1 MSYADDNQDIF
12 IRTLKHTMQ
21 TKEPFTLDGVVTA
34 IAIFSIDEEDKNRY
48 SLINANDI
56 SKCDAAIAAAL
67 FFLVQNDP
75 IIVAETTPR
84 LISALSYLYQDSLSK
99 EYIEAILEN
108 RFKYLRSN
116 LENSS
121 DENLEAKAISLLFNI
136 ISQDIVNG
144 HYIPITSNPPV
155 ALLGFDDA
163 VELKI
168 EIKDYLSSVLDY
180 AFRFTEESEK
190 SYQSSK
196 NSSISHNQ
204 KAADPYNVDDVEVNI
219 VNVPGAKQRQQL
231 DRQMKAVISLAVV
244 AFIIAAIAAGFA
256 IYKNAECRQLR
267 SERNAVQRSLNAVN
281 TQYDDLKEKY
291 DSEIKDREFMF
302 SSNNQNVLEL
312 AFYKRYIVCT
322 NDEKY
327 YHQYSCKN
335 FTETKSFRVFTK
347 DDAKRLGYK
356 PCPKCFKN

>member
-1 MSYADDNQDIF
+1 MSYSDDNQDIF

-34 IAIFSIDEEDKNRY
+34 IAIFSIDEEDESRY

-56 SKCDAAIAAAL
+56 SKCDAAIAATL

-75 IIVAETTPR
+75 IMVEETTLR
-84 LISALSYLYQDSLSK
+84 LISALSYLYQDSFSK

-121 DENLEAKAISLLFNI
+121 DENLESKAISLLFNI

-155 ALLGFDDA
+155 ALLDFDDA

-168 EIKDYLSSVLDY
+168 EIKDYLNSVLDY

-190 SYQSSK
+190 LYQSSK
-196 NSSISHNQ
+196 SSSISNNQ

-219 VNVPGAKQRQQL
+219 VNVPGAKRRQQL

-267 SERNAVQRSLNAVN
+267 SEKNAVQRSLNTVN

-302 SSNNQNVLEL
+302 SSNSRNVLEL
-312 AFYKRYIVCT
+312 AFYERYIVCT

-327 YHQYSCKN
+327 YHLYSCKD

-356 PCPKCFKN
+356 PCPKCIK

>member
-1 MSYADDNQDIF
+1 MDFEVILLNI
-12 IRTLKHTMQ
+12 ILTLAIYLLPYVIARLIHRRSFSLKAAKIMTIVWAIISAAIVMAIKFATGATPTGTRAINMAAICLWNGIGYSVLLKKSKREKANHNSAPTAEPQ
-21 TKEPFTLDGVVTA
+21 T
-34 IAIFSIDEEDKNRY
+34 
-48 SLINANDI
+48 LINGKPWRDNET
-56 SKCDAAIAAAL
+56 K
-67 FFLVQNDP
+67 
-75 IIVAETTPR
+75 AETHDRAP
-84 LISALSYLYQDSLSK
+84 
-99 EYIEAILEN
+99 E
-108 RFKYLRSN
+108 
-116 LENSS
+116 
-121 DENLEAKAISLLFNI
+121 
-136 ISQDIVNG
+136 
-144 HYIPITSNPPV
+144 
-155 ALLGFDDA
+155 
-163 VELKI
+163 
-168 EIKDYLSSVLDY
+168 SSV
-180 AFRFTEESEK
+180 AT
-190 SYQSSK
+190 
-196 NSSISHNQ
+196 
-204 KAADPYNVDDVEVNI
+204 DPYNVDDVEVNI

-281 TQYDDLKEKY
+281 TQYDDLKENY

-312 AFYKRYIVCT
+312 AFYERYIVCT

>member
-1 MSYADDNQDIF
+1 MEIETLLSNLCGTILLYFVPYVVVRLIHRRSFSLKAAKIMTIVWAIVSAAIVVAIKFATGATSPTGTRGLNVAAIF
-12 IRTLKHTMQ
+12 IWHGFGYYVLLTESKREKANHNSAPTAEPQ
-21 TKEPFTLDGVVTA
+21 T
-34 IAIFSIDEEDKNRY
+34 
-48 SLINANDI
+48 LINGKPWRDHET
-56 SKCDAAIAAAL
+56 K
-67 FFLVQNDP
+67 
-75 IIVAETTPR
+75 AETHDRAP
-84 LISALSYLYQDSLSK
+84 K
-99 EYIEAILEN
+99 
-108 RFKYLRSN
+108 
-116 LENSS
+116 
-121 DENLEAKAISLLFNI
+121 
-136 ISQDIVNG
+136 
-144 HYIPITSNPPV
+144 
-155 ALLGFDDA
+155 
-163 VELKI
+163 
-168 EIKDYLSSVLDY
+168 SSV
-180 AFRFTEESEK
+180 
-190 SYQSSK
+190 
-196 NSSISHNQ
+196 
-204 KAADPYNVDDVEVNI
+204 AADPYNVDDVEVNI

>member
-1 MSYADDNQDIF
+1 MTIVWAIISAAIVVAIKYMTSSLGATVSNGLNVAAIF
-12 IRTLKHTMQ
+12 IWHGFGYSVLLTESKREKANHNSAPTAEPQ
-21 TKEPFTLDGVVTA
+21 T
-34 IAIFSIDEEDKNRY
+34 
-48 SLINANDI
+48 LINGEPWRDH
-56 SKCDAAIAAAL
+56 
-67 FFLVQNDP
+67 
-75 IIVAETTPR
+75 ET
-84 LISALSYLYQDSLSK
+84 K
-99 EYIEAILEN
+99 
-108 RFKYLRSN
+108 
-116 LENSS
+116 
-121 DENLEAKAISLLFNI
+121 AKTHDRA
-136 ISQDIVNG
+136 
-144 HYIPITSNPPV
+144 P
-155 ALLGFDDA
+155 
-163 VELKI
+163 E
-168 EIKDYLSSVLDY
+168 SSV
-180 AFRFTEESEK
+180 
-190 SYQSSK
+190 
-196 NSSISHNQ
+196 
-204 KAADPYNVDDVEVNI
+204 AADPYNVDDVEVNI
-219 VNVPGAKQRQQL
+219 VNVSGAKQRQQL